1 MPEED
6 ELVTARSV
14 AERLDHVE
22 SKPALVYDAIDFTV
36 RDPAGLAAELAA
48 PLEYAQ
54 RVEAVVAAGGIES
67 LMPRRDER
75 VDRFLAVWTE
85 DEQGHATALGT
96 LMELLGM
103 TPHVVADTGLPPH
116 NHVVGALGRLS
127 AKFHEVVVAV
137 WATAGAMN
145 EHLAM
150 TAYARMDVMLQA
162 RDEQALHETLF
173 RRLRAHESAHKSFYA
188 AYAAETLARLVPW
201 QRRLARAIVEHT
213 YAPVGA
219 GAKRDRPPF
228 ARTVRTLAAGEWEQT
243 LVEPVQ
249 TVAERLL
256 NDAEP
261 MEPFVRRAV
270 VKCLVTDPMGIEA
283 ITLAEHA
290 A

>member
-1 MPEED
+1 M
-6 ELVTARSV
+6 TARSV

-22 SKPALVYDAIDFTV
+22 SKAPLVYDEIDFTI
-36 RDPAGLAAELAA
+36 RDPEGLASELAA

-75 VDRFLAVWTE
+75 VDRFLSIWTD

-103 TPHVVADTGLPPH
+103 KPHIVADTGLPPH
-116 NHVVGALGRLS
+116 NHLVGTLGRLS
-127 AKFHEVVVAV
+127 AKFHDVVVAV

-150 TAYARMDVMLQA
+150 AAYARMDTTLQE
-162 RDEQALHETLF
+162 RGERALHETLF

-188 AYAAETLARLVPW
+188 AYAAETLARLRPW
-201 QRRLARAIVEHT
+201 QRQLARTIVERT
-213 YAPVGA
+213 YSPVGA

-228 ARTVRTLAAGEWEQT
+228 ARTVHTLAAEDWEASM
-243 LVEPVQ
+243 VEPVQ

-256 NDAEP
+256 ADGDP

-270 VKCLVTDPMGIEA
+270 VKCLVTDPLGVRAIELSA
-283 ITLAEHA
+283 NA

>member
-6 ELVTARSV
+6 ELVTARTV

-22 SKPALVYDAIDFTV
+22 SKPPLVYDEIDFTV
-36 RDPAGLAAELAA
+36 VDAGGLAAELAA

-75 VDRFLAVWTE
+75 VDRFLAVWTD

-116 NHVVGALGRLS
+116 NHLVGALGRLS
-127 AKFHEVVVAV
+127 AALHDVVVAV

-150 TAYARMDVMLQA
+150 GAYARMDAMLQA
-162 RDEQALHETLF
+162 RGERALHETLF
-173 RRLRAHESAHKSFYA
+173 RKLRAHESAHKSFYA
-188 AYAAETLARLVPW
+188 AYAVETLGRLLPWQRKLARL
-201 QRRLARAIVEHT
+201 IVEHT

-228 ARTVRTLAAGEWEQT
+228 ARTVHALAAGRWEEN

-270 VKCLVTDPMGIEA
+270 LKCLVTDPLGRESIE
-283 ITLAEHA
+283 LAERA